1 MWCCEELLCS
11 IVLVNGEWWSEVH
24 FDVSSVPVKVRVGCS
39 VG

>member
-11 IVLVNGEWWSEVH
+11 IVLVNGEWWSEVY
-24 FDVSSVPVKVRVGCS
+24 FDGSSVPVKLWVGCS